1 MTVVALVGN
10 PREGS
15 RTLTVATRAAHAVGL
30 RLNPADL
37 SASANGTSWSRVSGN
52 GTVGGGSAEFGSAEF
67 GSAEFGSAE
76 LGAAEPNG
84 APGAGRSYEVVDLSA
99 LGPHLL
105 APGAHPG
112 VEVALELV
120 REASVLV
127 VASPTYKGTYTGLLK
142 SFLDRLPPQALA
154 GTAALPLLV
163 MGDAKHALAVEVHL
177 RPLLVELGASVP
189 TPGLA
194 FLEAD
199 FPRLEEVVAA
209 WTDRIA
215 PQVRAITALR
225 PAASAAASR
234 SPA

>member
-15 RTLTVATRAAHAVGL
+15 RTLTLASRAAQAVGR
-30 RLNPADL
+30 RLNPAGL
-37 SASANGTSWSRVSGN
+37 SASANGTS
-52 GTVGGGSAEFGSAEF
+52 
-67 GSAEFGSAE
+67 
-76 LGAAEPNG
+76 
-84 APGAGRSYEVVDLSA
+84 GRSHEEVDLSA

-154 GTAALPLLV
+154 GTVALPLLV
-163 MGDAKHALAVEVHL
+163 MGDAEHALAVEVHL

-209 WTDRIA
+209 WADRIA
-215 PQVRAITALR
+215 PQVRAIAALR

-234 SPA
+234 GPA

>member
-15 RTLTVATRAAHAVGL
+15 RTLTAATEAARAVTL
-30 RLNPADL
+30 RLTTDESGSPLGAP
-37 SASANGTSWSRVSGN
+37 ANGASGSGASGN
-52 GTVGGGSAEFGSAEF
+52 GTAGG
-67 GSAEFGSAE
+67 GSAE
-76 LGAAEPNG
+76 LGAADPH
-84 APGAGRSYEVVDLSA
+84 AGRPYEVVDLSA

-154 GTAALPLLV
+154 GAAALPLLV

-194 FLEAD
+194 FLESD
-199 FPRLEEVVAA
+199 FSRLEEVAA
-209 WTDRIA
+209 TWADRIA
-215 PQVRAITALR
+215 PQVRAITALGNAA
-225 PAASAAASR
+225 PAAVSR
-234 SPA
+234 SGA